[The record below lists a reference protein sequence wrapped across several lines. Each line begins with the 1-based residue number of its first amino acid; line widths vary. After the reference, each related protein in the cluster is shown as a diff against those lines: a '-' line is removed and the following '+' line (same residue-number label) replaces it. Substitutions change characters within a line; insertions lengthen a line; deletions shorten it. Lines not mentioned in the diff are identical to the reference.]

1 MGGPCRP
8 RTETC
13 LKGRVLDMER
23 GTMRASEVYE
33 GYAIDAATHQAGPM
47 RWGWTY
53 LIDGKHSGE
62 GAGRPLRTEAL
73 ALMDAVGEAK
83 ARIRHWLRS
92 GEPPPKG
99 APAFG
104 RILTSR

>member
-1 MGGPCRP
+1 
-8 RTETC
+8 
-13 LKGRVLDMER
+13 
-23 GTMRASEVYE
+23 MRASEVYE

-62 GAGRPLRTEAL
+62 GAGRPMRTEAL

-92 GEPPPKG
+92 GGPPPKAMWPPLRRAAHPATDDEP
-99 APAFG
+99 APLDQDTRSCASG
-104 RILTSR
+104 T

>member
-1 MGGPCRP
+1 
-8 RTETC
+8 
-13 LKGRVLDMER
+13 
-23 GTMRASEVYE
+23 MRASEVYE
-33 GYAIDAATHQAGPM
+33 GYVIDAATHQASPM

-53 LIDGKHSGE
+53 LIDGQHSGE

-92 GEPPPKG
+92 GGPPPKVVWSPHSSQCVAGG
-99 APAFG
+99 AASAPKHSQVDSP
-104 RILTSR
+104 L